1 MASKEELREKIRR
14 APGGPGIYI
23 IRDADGRM
31 MYVGKAKSLRKR
43 LASHFTGKPTPRT
56 RAALVRQKAAEVDWI
71 ELKSEAE
78 ALILEERV
86 IKEYRPRYNV
96 SLKDD
101 KRYPLLKIT
110 KGEEFPRLLI
120 VRVRKVDGSSYS
132 GPYTDAS
139 ALRETARLIERIFGL
154 RTCRTPRP
162 SERDVLH
169 CLHYNLGYCLAPC
182 IGAVS
187 AEEYAEVVREV
198 ELLLAGRSGRLLRLL
213 RKKLEEASR
222 AMDYERAGRLRD
234 MLLALEKI
242 VTRGRRPSGLLSFPA
257 GGREDEERGLRIALG
272 LKGEV
277 RSIEALDI
285 SSIMGRDA
293 VGSVICFVNGRP
305 RRRRYRKFRI
315 RSAACADDCAMI
327 SEVARRRYGR
337 ILREGGELPDLVLVD
352 GGRGQAG
359 AVQEALRSLG
369 MEGPP
374 VAGLAKRNEELF
386 VPGRRKAITLER
398 SSPALKLLQRIR
410 DEAHRLALAYHRSL
424 RRKRLSASRLD
435 DVPGIGPKRKK
446 RLLAAFGTVGK
457 MKRASAEA
465 LHERAGIGRRT
476 AERLLEH
483 LGKEGDVTR
492 AGSLRGRE
500 GGPAIPASP
509 RPPGG
514 SPPLFS

>member
-1 MASKEELREKIRR
+1 MASKEELREKFRR

-31 MYVGKAKSLRKR
+31 IYVGKAKSLRKR
-43 LASHFTGKPTPRT
+43 LASHFTGKPAPRT
-56 RAALVRQKAAEVDWI
+56 RAALVRQRAAEVDWI

-120 VRVRKVDGSSYS
+120 ARVRKEDGSSYS
-132 GPYTDAS
+132 GPYTDAA
-139 ALRETARLIERIFGL
+139 ALRETVRLIERIFRL
-154 RTCRTPRP
+154 RTCRTSSP
-162 SERDVLH
+162 SERDILH
-169 CLHYNLGYCLAPC
+169 CLHYNLGCCLAPC
-182 IGAVS
+182 IGSTS

-198 ELLLAGRSGRLLRLL
+198 EILLAGRSGRLLRLL

-222 AMDYERAGRLRD
+222 AMEYERAGRLRD

-242 VTRGRRPSGLLSFPA
+242 VTRGRRPRGLLSFPE
-257 GGREDEERGLRIALG
+257 GGREEEERGLRGALG

-285 SSIMGRDA
+285 SSIMGREA
-293 VGSVICFVNGRP
+293 VGSVVCFVDGRP

-315 RSAACADDCAMI
+315 RLAAGADDCAML

-337 ILREGGELPDLVLVD
+337 LLREGGELPGLVLVD

-359 AVQEALRSLG
+359 AVRAALDSLG
-369 MEGPP
+369 LRGMP

-386 VPGRRKAITLER
+386 VPGRRKAVALER

-410 DEAHRLALAYHRSL
+410 DEAHRFALAYHRSL
-424 RRKRLSASRLD
+424 RRKRLSASIID
-435 DVPGIGPKRKK
+435 DVTGLGPKRKK
-446 RLLAAFGTVGK
+446 RLLEAFGTVGRIRK
-457 MKRASAEA
+457 ASVEE
-465 LHERAGIGRRT
+465 LKEKGGIGRRT
-476 AERLLEH
+476 AERLLDH
-483 LGKEGDVTR
+483 LKK
-492 AGSLRGRE
+492 
-500 GGPAIPASP
+500 GG
-509 RPPGG
+509 
-514 SPPLFS
+514 